1 MFDLMEYVRFT
12 QTAVDGNSYRE
23 SEHQGSALIVEL
35 VALSLASGELTERSA
50 TPPPDEAIPL
60 TDAVQEILDL
70 GHELFS
76 LVAARGQIAVE
87 NGDFDPTTLVHRATE
102 RALFVRGSTYEHI
115 INEVL
120 TALFGTPEMEALCR
134 RVVGFTGGEACR
146 LFVAIRE
153 RCDESIREIRRRMG
167 RFEAFR
173 QSIAGTTTNSGRDIE
188 NSGPQERPAHAM
200 LLDAVDKIWFPVPA
214 TSTFD
219 AADLAAATGISAT
232 TVEHFLT
239 VFCFRAT
246 EAEPGAA
253 VEQAVQGSSP
263 LRVAPILRD
272 GDRCFMTHCSF
283 GLHVVREA
291 IELRLGGSPDWQP
304 YQKPRGDFLEDA
316 SLKLLTQML
325 PSAQVHDNLHYFVPD
340 DDKWDTNEPPER
352 YTKLC
357 EGDGLLIIDDTAL
370 IVEAKSRSLR
380 PESRSGDGLALKRDL
395 DKIIRGASDQAE
407 RLHKVI
413 TKDGRI
419 RVQDGSWID
428 ASGIRE
434 VIPIALSL
442 EDLSG
447 FATAAAGLLRERV
460 ISIDYVPW
468 MVSLYDL
475 HVISDIVQHPA
486 ELILYL
492 RRRANPDIIRNYFA
506 YDELDYFMRFLDG
519 ELLSG
524 NESHQTRLTVPRK
537 FKSANQSRNLRNREP
552 MKFLGSHTEPLDNWY
567 MFEHGGRTAPAR
579 RPELT
584 TEPRVRAMTE
594 ALAEQQPPG
603 WLNISAALL
612 DYDLRAQAQIADD
625 ITGALDQTRADGCG
639 RTFSVLVGG
648 PASQISALVVSTL
661 AVGEDVDSAAT
672 NLADIAAANKR
683 GHTATGAGLL
693 FRAEDKGLP
702 SLTCYGDWPAG
713 RPS

>member
-35 VALSLASGELTERSA
+35 VALSLASGEVNERSA
-50 TPPPDEAIPL
+50 TPPLGEAIPL
-60 TDAVQEILDL
+60 ADAVQEILDL

-87 NGDFDPTTLVHRATE
+87 KGDFDPTTLAHRATE

-120 TALFGTPEMEALCR
+120 TTLFGTPEMEALCR
-134 RVVGFTGGEACR
+134 RVFGFTGGEACK

-167 RFEAFR
+167 RFEEFR
-173 QSIAGTTTNSGRDIE
+173 QSIAGAAMNSGRDIE
-188 NSGPQERPAHAM
+188 NSGPRQRPARAM
-200 LLDAVDKIWFPVPA
+200 LLDAVDKIWFPIPA
-214 TSTFD
+214 ASIFD
-219 AADLAAATGISAT
+219 AAELSAATGISTT
-232 TVEHFLT
+232 TVEHFLAE
-239 VFCFRAT
+239 FCFKAT
-246 EAEPGAA
+246 KAEPGAS

-304 YQKPRGDFLEDA
+304 YQEPRGDFLEDA
-316 SLKLLTQML
+316 ALKLLTRML
-325 PSAQVHDNLHYFVPD
+325 PSAQVHDNLYYFVPD
-340 DDKWDTNEPPER
+340 DDKWSTNEPPER

-357 EGDGLLIIDDTAL
+357 EGDGLLIVDDIAL

-380 PESRSGDGLALKRDL
+380 PESRSGDGLALRRDL
-395 DKIIRGASDQAE
+395 NKIIRGASDQAE

-434 VIPIALSL
+434 VLPIALSL

-447 FATAAAGLLRERV
+447 FATAAAGLLKERV

-475 HVISDIVQHPA
+475 HVISDVVQHPA

-492 RRRANPDIIRNYFA
+492 RRRTNPDIIRNYFA
-506 YDELDYFMRFLDG
+506 YDELDYFMRFLEG
-519 ELLSG
+519 ELLGG
-524 NESHQTRLTVPRK
+524 NESHQTRLTLPRK
-537 FKSANQSRNLRNREP
+537 FRSAAQPRNLRNREP

-567 MFEHGGRTAPAR
+567 MFEHGGRTAPAP

-594 ALAEQQPPG
+594 ALAEQQLPG
-603 WLNISAALL
+603 WLNIATALL
-612 DYDLRAQAQIADD
+612 DHDLPAQARIADD
-625 ITGALDQTRADGCG
+625 ITGALEQTRADGCS
-639 RTFSVLVGG
+639 RTFSVLADG
-648 PASQISALVVSTL
+648 PSSATGALVVSTL
-661 AVGEDVDSAAT
+661 AAGEDVDSAAQG
-672 NLADIAAANKR
+672 LAALV
-683 GHTATGAGLL
+683 TASKGGQVSIGAGLL
-693 FRAEDKGLP
+693 FRAEDMGVP
-702 SLTCYGDWPAG
+702 SLTCYEE
-713 RPS
+713 